1 MPAGDER
8 ESTPGFLPG
17 FRELRRILRR
27 TSAPLELELLGRT
40 LLHSVLVGAAAGLVA
55 SFFYYA
61 LELTERLVL
70 EGLSGYVALRAGGE
84 RVHPGIERGP
94 LRPWLLLVLPALGA
108 LIGGLLSTRFAPETR
123 GGGADAIIRDFHQH
137 RGEVRSRVPLVKAA
151 ASIFTLGFGGSG
163 GREGPI
169 MQIGGALGS
178 LVARVLRVDERERRI
193 LLVAGLAAGV
203 SAVFR
208 TPLGAALIAVE
219 ILHRDDFESD
229 ALVPSVLASVTSY
242 SVFISFFGEATLF
255 AHAPRYPF
263 FPEHLPLYGVMALTV
278 SISAMGFLAVYRSS
292 GRMCAGWPAPHWLK
306 PAMGGL
312 LLGVLV
318 VPILSFLAPY
328 LGGEGRGIGLLGGGY
343 GAAQLAITGASW
355 LPGGWRGVQ
364 LLALLALL
372 KMLATALTLGS
383 GGSAGDFGPSLV
395 VGGLVGGAFGRAA
408 QLVLEDPTIDP

>member
-1 MPAGDER
+1 MAAGDER
-8 ESTPGFLPG
+8 ESTPAFLPG
-17 FRELRRILRR
+17 LRELRRILRR

-40 LLHSVLVGAAAGLVA
+40 LLHSALVGAAAGLVG
-55 SFFYYA
+55 SLFYYA

-70 EGLSGYVALRAGGE
+70 ESLAGYVALRAGGE
-84 RVHPGIERGP
+84 RVHIVVERGP
-94 LRPWLLLVLPALGA
+94 VRPWLLLVLPAIGA
-108 LIGGLLSTRFAPETR
+108 LVGGILSTRFAPETR
-123 GGGADAIIRDFHQH
+123 GGGADAIIRDFHQN
-137 RGEVRSRVPLVKAA
+137 RGVVRSRVPWIKAV

-163 GREGPI
+163 GREGPT

-178 LVARVLRVDERERRI
+178 LVGRALRVDERERRI

-203 SAVFR
+203 AAVFR
-208 TPLGAALIAVE
+208 TPLGAALLAVE

-263 FPEHLPLYGVMALTV
+263 FPDHLPLYGLMALIV
-278 SISAMGFLAVYRSS
+278 SLSAMGFLAVHHGSRRFF
-292 GRMCAGWPAPHWLK
+292 GRLPVPEWLK

-312 LLGVLV
+312 LLGALV
-318 VPILSFLAPY
+318 VPILTFLAPH

-355 LPGGWRGVQ
+355 LPGGWRGVE

-372 KMLATALTLGS
+372 KIVATSLTLGS

-395 VGGLVGGAFGRAA
+395 
-408 QLVLEDPTIDP
+408 